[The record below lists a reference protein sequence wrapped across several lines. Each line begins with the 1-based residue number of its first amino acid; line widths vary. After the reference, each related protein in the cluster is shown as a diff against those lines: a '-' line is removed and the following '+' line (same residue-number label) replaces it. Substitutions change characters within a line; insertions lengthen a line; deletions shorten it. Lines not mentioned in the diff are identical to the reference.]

1 MPGTTLG
8 TRIFTWLYGEEVGRD
23 DQGNIYYRNKRRRG
37 GLHPDS
43 LRRERRW
50 VVYNGETEASRV
62 PPEWHAWLHYMVD
75 ETPDQQRLPRF
86 DWQKPHK
93 PNMTGT
99 PEAYR
104 PPGHTLRGGHRAPAT
119 GDYEAWTPE

>member
-1 MPGTTLG
+1 MGTSIG
-8 TRIFTWLYGEEVGRD
+8 TRIFTWLHGVEVGRD
-23 DQGNIYYRNKRRRG
+23 ANGNRYYRSKRSGRG
-37 GLHPDS
+37 VHKDS

-50 VVYNGETEASRV
+50 VVYDGEVEASRV
-62 PPEWHAWLHYMVD
+62 PPEWHAWLHHMVT
-75 ETPDQQRLPRF
+75 EPPPEVLPRRPWMK
-86 DWQKPHK
+86 DHR

-104 PPGHTLRGGHRAPAT
+104 PAGHTLKGGRRAAAT